1 MNFMGIDIG
10 TSGCKAAVFDS
21 NGQQLA
27 LSYREYNVIFTDD
40 GGVELNSDEV
50 MNKCFQVIKACNAL
64 VPRDSVKALAVS
76 SQGEAFTAINAD
88 GKCLCNA
95 MVSSD
100 KRSLPLVKSW
110 TDKFGDKKLY
120 QITGHT
126 AHSVFTLFKLL
137 WLKENRSE
145 VWKKAHKFLCFEDL
159 LHFHLGLDPTIGW
172 PLAGRTM
179 LFDIR
184 KHVWSD
190 EILSM
195 LEINEQQLAK
205 PMQSGRIVGRI
216 DQKIARDLG
225 FSEDAVVVSGGHDQV
240 CSALGAGVVNPGMAM
255 YASGTVECI
264 SPCFE
269 KPILS
274 ESLFQ
279 NNLCTYDHA
288 IGGMYTSVAY
298 SLTGGNIL
306 KWFRD
311 EFGSEEINAAKN
323 TGKDAYEL
331 LLENTWDKPS
341 RLMVLP
347 YFTPSGTPYFDTET
361 KGAVF
366 GLRISTKR
374 AEFIR
379 SLLEGITFEMRLN
392 LDILEQVG
400 YEINELSVVGG
411 GAKSVKWLQMKAD
424 ITGKKVNI
432 PQINEAGCL
441 GAAML
446 ACAAYSG
453 DQVLKLVDKWVKVD
467 SHLQPDKT
475 NLQYYNKKF
484 EKYKKLYK
492 AVRDIDI

>member
-1 MNFMGIDIG
+1 MGIDIG
-10 TSGCKAAVFDS
+10 TSGCKAAVFDA

-27 LSYREYNVIFTDD
+27 LSYREYNVIFTGD

-76 SQGEAFTAINAD
+76 SQGEAFTAIDAD

-100 KRSLPLVKSW
+100 KRSLHFVKSW
-110 TDKFGDKKLY
+110 TDKFGNEALY

-126 AHSVFTLFKLL
+126 AHSIFTLFKLL
-137 WLKENRSE
+137 WVKENRPE
-145 VWKKAHKFLCFEDL
+145 VWNKAYKFLCFEDL
-159 LHFHLGLDPTIGW
+159 LHFHLGLDPFIGW
-172 PLAGRTM
+172 SLAGRTM

-190 EILSM
+190 KILSI
-195 LEINEQQLAK
+195 LELKEQQLAK
-205 PMQSGRIVGRI
+205 PMHSGGIVGRI
-216 DQKIARDLG
+216 NQKIARDLG
-225 FSEDAVVVSGGHDQV
+225 FSEDVLVVSGGHDQV

-264 SPCFE
+264 SPCFD
-269 KPILS
+269 KPVLNN
-274 ESLFQ
+274 SLRE

-288 IGGMYTSVAY
+288 INGLYTSVAY

-311 EFGSEEINAAKN
+311 EFGSEEINESTL
-323 TGKDAYEL
+323 TGKNAYEL
-331 LLENTWDKPS
+331 ILNNISDEPS
-341 RLMVLP
+341 GLMVLP

-374 AEFIR
+374 GEFIKA
-379 SLLEGITFEMRLN
+379 LLEGITFEMRLN
-392 LDILEQVG
+392 LDIIENAG
-400 YEINELSVVGG
+400 YQIDELSVVGG
-411 GAKSVKWLQMKAD
+411 GAKSKIWSQLKAD
-424 ITGKKVNI
+424 IMGKKINI
-432 PQINEAGCL
+432 LKVTEAGCM
-441 GAAML
+441 GAAIL
-446 ACAAYSG
+446 ACAAYLSEN
-453 DQVLKLVDKWVKVD
+453 VVKLADTWVKIE
-467 SHLQPDKT
+467 SSIQPDERKNKT
-475 NLQYYNKKF
+475 YNWKF
-484 EKYKKLYK
+484 ANYKNLYK
-492 AVRDIDI
+492 IVQDIRI